1 MLQKAPIAACCRP
14 LLCRRRA
21 AARCAGS
28 TCSRGVRSCAQAY
41 RQQSQM
47 LCARRGLAPLLL
59 LALSLSCG
67 ALAAGALQAPQ
78 PSQQRSQVQ
87 RSDAIGA
94 AEGGAPLAGGGAG
107 AAAGGG
113 RPGRSLL
120 KQAAKPPPPSPP
132 LPNFE
137 IGVPAPPKQK
147 LRCVG
152 AP

>member
-1 MLQKAPIAACCRP
+1 MLWHH
-14 LLCRRRA
+14 
-21 AARCAGS
+21 
-28 TCSRGVRSCAQAY
+28 
-41 RQQSQM
+41 
-47 LCARRGLAPLLL
+47 RGLAPLLL

-78 PSQQRSQVQ
+78 PTQQLSQVQ
-87 RSDAIGA
+87 QSDAIGA
-94 AEGGAPLAGGGAG
+94 AEGVAPLAGGGAG

-147 LRCVG
+147 LRCVD
-152 AP
+152 PLI